1 MRNISIQHVS
11 LKREAVAMNKRGA
24 KKPGLSPG
32 TCMIG

>member
-1 MRNISIQHVS
+1 MRNLSTQHVS
-11 LKREAVAMNKRGA
+11 LKREGNATKKRGM